1 MLLYQNLT
9 DTDSTS
15 IFYVFI
21 CNLSCS
27 VHEKT
32 ARNVIFE
39 VLIKSKAFNRI
50 DLSDN
55 FWEQFNVQNKDLKK
69 QVGLYE
75 VENIYNTNI
84 LTVAIKPKEYF
95 KKYKD
100 YSINKKRKSLKKN
113 TPRMNF
119 EAYSE
124 RLATLH
130 EYCFENKLKKIEQ
143 KRFQVLKDSME
154 MKSVKKTQFA
164 GLNDKR
170 YYFDDGIVSL
180 PFGHFLLTKV
190 REEKEKYR
198 TNLHTIIKEK
208 MYKVLELES
217 RAVH

>member
-95 KKYKD
+95 KNIKT
-100 YSINKKRKSLKKN
+100 IQLIKN
-113 TPRMNF
+113 
-119 EAYSE
+119 
-124 RLATLH
+124 
-130 EYCFENKLKKIEQ
+130 
-143 KRFQVLKDSME
+143 
-154 MKSVKKTQFA
+154 VK
-164 GLNDKR
+164 
-170 YYFDDGIVSL
+170 V
-180 PFGHFLLTKV
+180 
-190 REEKEKYR
+190 
-198 TNLHTIIKEK
+198 
-208 MYKVLELES
+208 
-217 RAVH
+217 

>member
-1 MLLYQNLT
+1 MFLYQNLT

-27 VHEKT
+27 VHEKA

-39 VLIKSKAFNRI
+39 VLIKSKVFNRI

-75 VENIYNTNI
+75 VENIDNTNI

-100 YSINKKRKSLKKN
+100 YSINKKHISLKKN

-130 EYCFENKLKKIEQ
+130 EYCFENKLKKI
-143 KRFQVLKDSME
+143 E